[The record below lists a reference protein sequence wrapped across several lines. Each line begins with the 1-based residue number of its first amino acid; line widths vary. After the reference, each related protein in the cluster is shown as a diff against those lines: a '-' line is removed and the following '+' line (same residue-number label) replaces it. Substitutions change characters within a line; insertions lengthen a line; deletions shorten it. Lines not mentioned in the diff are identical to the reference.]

1 MTIDACGRPR
11 GTRCSDLGARLM
23 TRTGPSAWWPD
34 MDRCPI
40 SKLTRAQ
47 AHLLASLSLPGHDTH
62 SYRMWNGIYRSLRIR
77 GLIDRNL
84 RLTNDGRA
92 ALAQCKF
99 FSPLFTAS
107 LTDRSRMAV
116 RRQKRRAA
124 AEGSIDITTWT
135 FR

>member
-1 MTIDACGRPR
+1 
-11 GTRCSDLGARLM
+11 M
-23 TRTGPSAWWPD
+23 TRTGPSARWPD
-34 MDRCPI
+34 MDRYPI

-47 AHLLASLSLPGHDTH
+47 AHLLASLSLPGHDPH

-107 LTDRSRMAV
+107 
-116 RRQKRRAA
+116 QKRRAA